1 MSLCSSPSSLEK
13 PLGMGQEHAVNLCR
27 LLLLRERHPFPSQPL
42 VQGLPGD
49 SQEGSR
55 PPLVALNLVKGFV
68 DHLLLN
74 LLKGRK
80 AVKNEVGLLPRVL
93 LFLQGGVQ
101 REMGGKKGP
110 PGVPG

>member
-1 MSLCSSPSSLEK
+1 
-13 PLGMGQEHAVNLCR
+13 MGKERTVNLCR

-49 SQEGSR
+49 SQERSR

-68 DHLLLN
+68 DHPLLN

-80 AVKNEVGLLPRVL
+80 AVKNETRLLPRVL
-93 LFLQGGVQ
+93 LFLLGEIQG
-101 REMGGKKGP
+101 EMGGKKVP